1 MPVRIRAVK
10 TTPKHGTIQP
20 SLFALDKPDDAVA
33 AVTPQE
39 IVWLDA
45 RLTDLLREHNV
56 ALALTDTAFM
66 PGRGKSEATSIW

>member
-1 MPVRIRAVK
+1 
-10 TTPKHGTIQP
+10 
-20 SLFALDKPDDAVA
+20 LDKPDDAVA

-45 RLTDLLREHNV
+45 RLTDLLREQNV
-56 ALALTDTAFM
+56 ALALADTAFM